1 MVFTWSLVG
10 IFTPVVRE
18 LNRGSYQFEA
28 PFVMSS
34 QAAIDIFGMT
44 AKPWNQVIANLVQ
57 FYLDL
62 RSAQGS

>member
-1 MVFTWSLVG
+1 MVFTWSLVEN
-10 IFTPVVRE
+10 FTPVVRE

-34 QAAIDIFGMT
+34 QAATDTFGVT
-44 AKPWNQVIANLVQ
+44 AKPWNQVIGDLVQ